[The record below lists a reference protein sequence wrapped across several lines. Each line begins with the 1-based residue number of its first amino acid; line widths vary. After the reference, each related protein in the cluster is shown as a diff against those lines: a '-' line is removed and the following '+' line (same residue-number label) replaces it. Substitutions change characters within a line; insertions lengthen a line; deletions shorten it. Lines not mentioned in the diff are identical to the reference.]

1 MWLFCLKRAIRSVHA
16 CVACVGQ
23 CWTAAVQEAFRGL
36 ALAVPHLARELG
48 RWRWA
53 PVTVLLSLMWRVVV
67 LVSLL
72 CRWATVAVLLSPL
85 WRVVVV
91 LSALGRSWYVKLSS

>member
-1 MWLFCLKRAIRSVHA
+1 MHA

-36 ALAVPHLARELG
+36 ALAVPHLEKELG

-53 PVTVLLSLMWRVVV
+53 SVAVLLSLMWRVVV

-72 CRWATVAVLLSPL
+72 IPVPL
-85 WRVVVV
+85 IPVPVIPVPVIPVPIR
-91 LSALGRSWYVKLSS
+91 LNY